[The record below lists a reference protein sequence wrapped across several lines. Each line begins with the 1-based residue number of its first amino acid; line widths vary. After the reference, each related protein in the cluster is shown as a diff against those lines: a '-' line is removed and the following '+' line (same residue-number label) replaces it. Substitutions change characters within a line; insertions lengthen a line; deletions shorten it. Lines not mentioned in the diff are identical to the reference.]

1 MAATKRRN
9 EEDVER
15 FKTLYGIDIMDMSQ
29 FDLVV
34 DTTVSRAQYYIDF
47 IAEKFQEFQK
57 NHR

>member
-34 DTTVSRAQYYIDF
+34 DTTPNTPQKFIDL
-47 IAEKFQEFQK
+47 IVEKFHEFSGT
-57 NHR
+57 